1 MAAKIDLRHMRAFL
15 AVVEERTMSRAALR
29 CHISQSALSK
39 QIKAIET
46 ELGTR
51 VFDRNTR
58 NVSLTKAG
66 RVFRREAI
74 RAVEHGHRAVSLVQA
89 LVRAEQ
95 GPVHIGISGLCDR
108 PRIHRLLESA
118 EKSTKEVST
127 EVHAET
133 APRLVQMV
141 LRGYLD
147 MAIVELPVRG
157 ANLHAVPLYS
167 EPLVVVLPEK
177 YAPQKRETMNL
188 KELANVPITLLSG
201 HVDPARPVIERL
213 LRKSGAGGFKV
224 RDAES
229 VFELLDLILLEDR
242 AALVRASTRRIGYA
256 GVAYKQLVDSP
267 AFDCALVWRA
277 DNRNPALLSLIY
289 SIRAFNQATATP

>member
-15 AVVEERTMSRAALR
+15 AVAEERTMSRAALR

-39 QIKAIET
+39 QIKAIEA
-46 ELGTR
+46 ELGTK

-66 RVFRREAI
+66 RVFRREAM
-74 RAVEHGHRAVSLVQA
+74 RAVEHGHRAFSLVQA
-89 LVRAEQ
+89 LVRVEQ
-95 GPVHIGISGLCDR
+95 GPAHIGISGLCDR
-108 PRIHRLLESA
+108 PRIHRLLETA

-127 EVHAET
+127 EVHADYT
-133 APRLVQMV
+133 PRLVQMV

-147 MAIVELPVRG
+147 LAIVELPVRG

-177 YAPQKRETMNL
+177 YAPQKRETMAL
-188 KELANVPITLLSG
+188 KELANVPMTLLSG
-201 HVDPARPVIERL
+201 HIDPARSLIERL
-213 LRKSGAGGFKV
+213 LRKQSPGGFKI

-229 VFELLDLILLEDR
+229 VLGLLDLVLLEDR
-242 AALVRASTRRIGYA
+242 VALVRSSVRRVGCP
-256 GVAYKQLVDSP
+256 GVVYKQLADSP
-267 AFDCALVWRA
+267 ALDCALLWRG
-277 DNRNPALLSLIY
+277 DNRNPILLSLIH
-289 SIRAFNQATATP
+289 SIRTFNQVTIAT

>member
-127 EVHAET
+127 EVHAEAT
-133 APRLVQMV
+133 PRLMQMV

-147 MAIVELPVRG
+147 VVIVELPIRG
-157 ANLHAVPLYS
+157 TGLNMVPLYS
-167 EPLVVVLPEK
+167 EPLTVALPEK

-188 KELANVPITLLSG
+188 KELANVPMTLLSG

-213 LRKSGAGGFKV
+213 LRGLGPGGFKI

-242 AALVRASTRRIGYA
+242 AALVRASTRRIAYA

-277 DNRNPALLSLIY
+277 DNHNPALLSLIY
-289 SIRAFNQATATP
+289 SIRVFNQATATP